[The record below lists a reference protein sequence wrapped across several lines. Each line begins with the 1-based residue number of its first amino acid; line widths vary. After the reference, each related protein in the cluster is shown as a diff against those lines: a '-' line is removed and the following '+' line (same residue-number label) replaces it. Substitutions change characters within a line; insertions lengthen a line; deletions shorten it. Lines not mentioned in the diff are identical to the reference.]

1 MIPTR
6 TRQPQSRHSHAPLP
20 RRLLVLALL
29 ACAAAVMAPRP
40 LQAADPLAPFV
51 LADLNPASLRVG
63 NPVSPPHYTEW
74 ISAYYFGNEG

>member
-6 TRQPQSRHSHAPLP
+6 TRPPQSGRSHAPLP

-51 LADLNPASLRVG
+51 LTDLNPASIRVG
-63 NPVSPPHYTEW
+63 NPVSPPDYTEW

>member
-51 LADLNPASLRVG
+51 LADLNPASIRVG
-63 NPVSPPHYTEW
+63 NPVSPPDYTEW